1 MKDQNGKAAQI
12 PTPSL
17 PIENSS
23 QDIYIMLASGEIAY
37 LPHEFYSDSSRIIEQ
52 VEQDGTFKYRFF
64 LNEEGQYPM
73 NFAGSTVTKVIN
85 WNLSNPD
92 GSPKTF
98 PNNPSTT
105 PETGYFID
113 LRTLEMNRLNM
124 HQSIQIPL
132 GADTPIDQSKL
143 PEYHGSYVPVP
154 EDKLKELTHIP
165 ENANLYIAFFQKP
178 AKTHENSKC
187 YSYCV
192 SYIPFDELKSYF
204 IITPRPEQEE
214 QEQSRPML
222 PSHKD
227 SEEAVELLKTYYG
240 IPQVQAGAIYPPS
253 PLVSAR
259 GLTCYVANLSTFKK

>member
-1 MKDQNGKAAQI
+1 MKDQNGKTAQI
-12 PTPSL
+12 L
-17 PIENSS
+17 PIESSS
-23 QDIYIMLASGEIAY
+23 QDIYIMLASGEVAY
-37 LPHEFYSDSSRIIEQ
+37 LTHEFYSDPSRVIEQ
-52 VEQDGTFKYRFF
+52 VEQDGSFKYRFF
-64 LNEEGQYPM
+64 LNEDGQYPM

-85 WNLSNPD
+85 WNLLNSN

-124 HQSIQIPL
+124 NQSLQIPL
-132 GADTPIDQSKL
+132 SADTPIDQSKL
-143 PEYHGSYVPVP
+143 PEHHGSYVPVP
-154 EDKLKELTHIP
+154 EDKLKELTLIP

-178 AKTHENSKC
+178 AKTHENNKC

-192 SYIPFDELKSYF
+192 SYIPFNELKNHF
-204 IITPRPEQEE
+204 VITPHPE
-214 QEQSRPML
+214 QEQSKPTLRNHADHEK
-222 PSHKD
+222 S
-227 SEEAVELLKTYYG
+227 VELLKTYYG

-253 PLVSAR
+253 PLVSTR